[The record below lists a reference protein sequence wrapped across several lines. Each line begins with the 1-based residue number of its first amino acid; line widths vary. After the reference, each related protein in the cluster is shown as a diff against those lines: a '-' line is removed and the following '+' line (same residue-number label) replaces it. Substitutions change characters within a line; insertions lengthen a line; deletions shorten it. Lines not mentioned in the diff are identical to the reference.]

1 MILSSF
7 ASKSLSCKKRDLYTH
22 KMGLKRDKKIL
33 SLFVMDP
40 THFVDKN
47 HMPSQN
53 MRNSLF
59 LTSGNVTMITASKRS
74 NLM

>member
-1 MILSSF
+1 
-7 ASKSLSCKKRDLYTH
+7 
-22 KMGLKRDKKIL
+22 MGLKRDKKIL

-59 LTSGNVTMITASKRS
+59 LTSGNVTMVTTSKRS